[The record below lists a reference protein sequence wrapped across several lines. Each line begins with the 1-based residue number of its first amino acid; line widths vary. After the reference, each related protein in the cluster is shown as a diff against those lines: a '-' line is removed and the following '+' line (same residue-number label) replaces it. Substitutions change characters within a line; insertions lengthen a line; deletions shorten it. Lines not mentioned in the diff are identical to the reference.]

1 MDDMFLQCNKNA
13 IYVLNSSYRYGEY
26 DMINLFGSPAGR
38 ALNSSKTPQTSPQPL
53 PAISPTAYP
62 PLPGHRSISNDEG
75 EAAAAKSSKKTSI
88 FKSSNIAAKKCKF
101 WKFLEDEKLKKNS
114 VEDLSTTSSGQSSSS
129 RWRKS
134 NRKSSTELYREA
146 AQLLGLSCTLSDN
159 CRCMDCQSRY
169 FDCDD
174 SDTYSDH
181 SFRVD
186 FGCPED
192 TLTGDVSER
201 ADPGNGALWASSDC
215 RDKYCT
221 SGGCEELSNSE
232 SVSDLSVD
240 EEAHCSPVAVT

>member
-38 ALNSSKTPQTSPQPL
+38 ALNSPQPATSPTSH
-53 PAISPTAYP
+53 PAHPAHIRIPTDP
-62 PLPGHRSISNDEG
+62 EPEPM
-75 EAAAAKSSKKTSI
+75 AKATKKNSI
-88 FKSSNIAAKKCKF
+88 FKSSNIGAKKCKF

-114 VEDLSTTSSGQSSSS
+114 VEDLSTASSGQSSSS

-146 AQLLGLSCTLSDN
+146 AQMLGLSCTLSDN

-181 SFRVD
+181 SFRVED
-186 FGCPED
+186 YGCLGED
-192 TLTGDVSER
+192 LLPPGQHMSPAADEGPWGGDC
-201 ADPGNGALWASSDC
+201 P
-215 RDKYCT
+215 DKMCT
-221 SGGCEELSNSE
+221 SVGCEELSNSE

-240 EEAHCSPVAVT
+240 DEAHCSPVAVT

>member
-38 ALNSSKTPQTSPQPL
+38 ALNTSKTPQTSPQPT
-53 PAISPTAYP
+53 SPTSFP
-62 PLPGHRSISNDEG
+62 PLPGRIAADADV
-75 EAAAAKSSKKTSI
+75 EATASKASKKTSI

-186 FGCPED
+186 YGCPED
-192 TLTGDVSER
+192 MLSGDASEAR
-201 ADPGNGALWASSDC
+201 RPVDC
-215 RDKYCT
+215 PEKFCT

-240 EEAHCSPVAVT
+240 DEGRCSPVAVT